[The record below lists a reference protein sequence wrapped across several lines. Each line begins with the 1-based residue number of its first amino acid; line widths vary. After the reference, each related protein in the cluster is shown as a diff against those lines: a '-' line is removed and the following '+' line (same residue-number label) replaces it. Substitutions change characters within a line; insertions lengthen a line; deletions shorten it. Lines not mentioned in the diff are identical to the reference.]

1 MQQPNRFNRRAALK
15 AGLAGGL
22 AAALVRTS
30 IGAAPTWMAG
40 SPHKLLTIFLRG
52 GYDANS
58 AVIPHGDP
66 TYTLANRGST
76 FIPQANSIA
85 VGGLNPL
92 SMGLNPAMAPIAPLV
107 NAAMPRMVFLHAT
120 GNPARTGSHFD
131 DQRTWETATT
141 QCNIP
146 PLFDIEEGWITR
158 VVSQI
163 FGVGFHAA
171 SVSESMQQMYRTRLA
186 PNNTF
191 TPARVLPHIRAL
203 KDYPGDS
210 VNQFTLETIFPTLD
224 SKLVGNAA
232 PPSGL
237 RALFSG
243 GAGKDA
249 FARAVGSQMVES
261 AESVEQAL
269 ATLTPPGVYTP
280 LGGALYPFGKPP
292 GTVNPYPTPAN
303 AGLLLDIDPIRRF
316 FMNLRDAM
324 TLLRHVPDV
333 NVAGIEIG
341 GFDTH
346 SNQGG
351 WNSTTNMIEG
361 PLAGL
366 LNAVAFGIASV
377 DAEASAG
384 GFGAGGSITVLVV
397 SEFGR
402 TSAANTSQ
410 GTDHGGASCVWVGNF
425 GSGLT
430 RVRTSLTSGAV
441 FNTAPAEW
449 PGLFS
454 ANDQTFG
461 CPGNPSSPAPYPF
474 MNIAT
479 DFRAVYGRILRTLYG
494 ATTPQLDQVIPG
506 YSSLS
511 GPTAVEP
518 VFIV

>member
-1 MQQPNRFNRRAALK
+1 MQQPNRFDRRAALK
-15 AGLAGGL
+15 AGVAGSL

-30 IGAAPTWMAG
+30 FGASPAWMAG

-66 TYTLANRGST
+66 TYTSVNRRST

-85 VGGLNPL
+85 INGLNPL
-92 SMGLNPAMAPIAPLV
+92 SMGLNPALAPIAPLV
-107 NAAMPRMVFLHAT
+107 NAATPRMVFLHAT
-120 GNPARTGSHFD
+120 GNIARTGSHFD
-131 DQRTWETATT
+131 DQRTWDTATT
-141 QCNIP
+141 QCSIP

-158 VVSQI
+158 VVSEI

-171 SVSESMQQMYRTRLA
+171 SVSESMQQMYRTRLR

-191 TPARVLPHIRAL
+191 TASRVVPHIRAL
-203 KDYPGDS
+203 RDYPNDAVS
-210 VNQFTLETIFPTLD
+210 QFTLDTIFPTLD
-224 SKLVGNAA
+224 NKLVGNAA

-249 FARAVGSQMVES
+249 FARAVGSQMLES
-261 AESVEQAL
+261 AEAVAQFVP
-269 ATLTPPGVYTP
+269 TPYLP
-280 LGGALYPFGKPP
+280 LGGALYPFGKPQTP
-292 GTVNPYPTPAN
+292 PNPYPTPAN
-303 AGLLLDIDPIRRF
+303 AGLLWDIELIRRF

-324 TLLRHVPDV
+324 ALLRHVPDV
-333 NVAGIEIG
+333 NVAGIELG

-351 WNSTTNMIEG
+351 WNTTTNQIEG
-361 PLAGL
+361 QLAGL

-384 GFGAGGSITVLVV
+384 AFGPNGSITVLVV

-402 TSAANTSQ
+402 TSAANTSE
-410 GTDHGGASCVWVGNF
+410 GTDHGAASCVWVGNF
-425 GSGLT
+425 GTGAT

-441 FNTAPAEW
+441 FNTAATEW

-461 CPGNPSSPAPYPF
+461 CPGNPSAPPPHQF
-474 MNIAT
+474 MKIAT
-479 DFRAVYGRILRTLYG
+479 DFRAVYARILRTLYS
-494 ATTPQLDQVIPG
+494 ATPAQIDQVIPG
-506 YSSLS
+506 YSSLT
-511 GPTAVEP
+511 GTTAVEP
-518 VFIV
+518 AFIV